1 MRVIRVLRPHGQPS
15 RIAMCLVSM
24 VQIISDLVCPSGTVR
39 SAYLKDTKVT
49 VHALGIGGMV
59 DWYH

>member
-1 MRVIRVLRPHGQPS
+1 
-15 RIAMCLVSM
+15 MCLVSM